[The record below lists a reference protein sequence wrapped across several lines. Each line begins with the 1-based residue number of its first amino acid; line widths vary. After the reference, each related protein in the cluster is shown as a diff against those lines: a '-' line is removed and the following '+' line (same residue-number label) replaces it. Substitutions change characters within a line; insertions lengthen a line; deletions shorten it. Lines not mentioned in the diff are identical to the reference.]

1 MIAEPI
7 LPCDGE
13 RNVHSNASFE
23 PHFLDRAIEL
33 ALAKGA
39 GVALLHSHL
48 GPGWQAMSA
57 DDIAAEQGN
66 AGQVLAATGLP
77 LVGLTIGTDGALS
90 ARFWIRARAREYRRE
105 WCETVRVVGQQFQ
118 ITFDDEQ
125 RPAPRVEES
134 QRRTVSAW
142 GPEMQAKFARLR
154 IGVVGAGSVG
164 SVVAEEL
171 ARTGIAN
178 VRLIDF
184 DGIEEHNL
192 DRLLHAGRENI
203 GQAKV
208 AVLAEALAKST
219 TAAEPEIEPLELSI
233 CERAGFAEALDCDI
247 IFSCVDRPWPRKVL
261 NVIAY
266 AHLIPVIDGGIRVS
280 APTGRLKRADWKTL
294 TAAPSRVCLECS
306 DQFDPADVVLERDG
320 LLDDPRYIETLP
332 ADHHLRARENVFAFS
347 TNLASLEVLQMLA
360 MVVAP
365 HGISTPGVQAYHFV
379 SGDLDRDDARACEP
393 NCRYSTVHVAR
404 GDNVE
409 PGIAETHPVAERA
422 RAGRAETDGHVGKAS
437 WWRRLIRRV

>member
-154 IGVVGAGSVG
+154 IGIVGAGSVG
-164 SVVAEEL
+164 NLVGEAL
-171 ARTGIAN
+171 ARMGIRR
-178 VRLIDF
+178 VLDPVDF
-184 DGIEEHNL
+184 DVVESLNL
-192 DRLLHAGRENI
+192 DRLLHATRPDAQLGRPKAE
-203 GQAKV
+203 
-208 AVLAEALAKST
+208 VLARGMRGSA
-219 TAAEPEIEPLELSI
+219 TA
-233 CERAGFAEALDCDI
+233 RRRT
-247 IFSCVDRPWPRKVL
+247 DRPVYEVSPSVE
-261 NVIAY
+261 
-266 AHLIPVIDGGIRVS
+266 PDG
-280 APTGRLKRADWKTL
+280 
-294 TAAPSRVCLECS
+294 
-306 DQFDPADVVLERDG
+306 
-320 LLDDPRYIETLP
+320 
-332 ADHHLRARENVFAFS
+332 
-347 TNLASLEVLQMLA
+347 M
-360 MVVAP
+360 
-365 HGISTPGVQAYHFV
+365 
-379 SGDLDRDDARACEP
+379 ARAP
-393 NCRYSTVHVAR
+393 
-404 GDNVE
+404 
-409 PGIAETHPVAERA
+409 
-422 RAGRAETDGHVGKAS
+422 
-437 WWRRLIRRV
+437 